1 MNRGT
6 GSTPHPA
13 LSPPGEGGPQP
24 ARESNASA
32 RRAPTLS
39 PKGRGEGGE
48 GSISTREP
56 MSEPQ
61 SNPFEPQV
69 TAFTCNYCGYMAAD
83 TAGALREQYPANVK
97 LMRLPCTGKTDV
109 QYLLDAFEQGAD
121 AVFVVACSLGNCHH
135 VRGNE
140 RGRARVERAKGLL
153 KQIGLEPER
162 LEMYFVSGG
171 MGATFARIAQGMTA
185 RARALGPSPLGPKA
199 APKLAIDAPD
209 ASS

>member
-1 MNRGT
+1 VI
-6 GSTPHPA
+6 
-13 LSPPGEGGPQP
+13 EGGRHAAAAEKEVGLASEETEGMP
-24 ARESNASA
+24 AAVD
-32 RRAPTLS
+32 
-39 PKGRGEGGE
+39 
-48 GSISTREP
+48 
-56 MSEPQ
+56 
-61 SNPFEPQV
+61 FVPQV

-97 LMRLPCTGKTDV
+97 LIRLPCTGKTDV

-140 RGRARVERAKGLL
+140 RGRARVARARRIM

-171 MGATFARIAQGMTA
+171 MGATFARVAQGMTA
-185 RARALGPSPLGPKA
+185 RARALGPNPLRKP
-199 APKLAIDAPD
+199 PTEDRQPLQ
-209 ASS
+209 